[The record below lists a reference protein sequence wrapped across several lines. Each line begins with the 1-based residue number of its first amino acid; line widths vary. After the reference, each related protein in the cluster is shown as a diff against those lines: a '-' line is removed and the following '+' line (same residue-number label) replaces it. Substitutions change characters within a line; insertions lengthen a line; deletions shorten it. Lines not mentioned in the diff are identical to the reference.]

1 MTFAIAGVLEGF
13 YGPPW
18 SWNDRAAIMARCVP
32 TGLPWYVWA
41 PKSDPLHRR
50 RWRQPFTDEHLR
62 GFGQLVAVEG
72 LHLGVA
78 ISPGL
83 DLGTTDEEMETDAEA
98 LAAKLRP
105 VIALGA
111 QLIMIAFDD
120 LKAEQTNG
128 ARHAQLICALMS
140 CIDMS
145 TLHVVVIPTHYAT
158 TVSTT
163 YLSDLSGGLPPDVLI
178 GWTGAAVIN
187 ETISAHE
194 AEAFAETVDGRP
206 LALWDNYPVNDAV
219 LSDRLF
225 LLPLSGREP
234 QLSEFCG
241 AYFANAGV
249 QPWASLPALL
259 SVGAWVTT
267 GEATVP
273 WEELDD
279 PVNLAVLAQACDGR
293 ELYRLARLAIDE
305 DDTDDL
311 WWWLERIEN
320 VTVHGPIGEETAPW
334 IAQAQAE
341 AALSLTALDLLERE
355 PGDPEAMELLF
366 DLFRSWPVVR
376 RGTKTVLG
384 PRFAFELRVHTNAE
398 GNWQLRPGV
407 VVEDRNVT
415 DALCRAAFNRHSSM
429 QSAPRSLGT

>member
-1 MTFAIAGVLEGF
+1 MTFAVAGVLEGF
-13 YGPPW
+13 YGSPW

-32 TGLPWYVWA
+32 AGLPWYVWA

-50 RWRQPFTDEHLR
+50 KWREPFTAEHLH
-62 GFGQLVAVEG
+62 GFGRLVAVDG
-72 LHLGVA
+72 LRLGVA

-83 DLGTTDEEMETDAEA
+83 DLGTTDEDLETDAEA
-98 LAAKLRP
+98 LATKLRP

-120 LKAEQTNG
+120 LKPEQTNG
-128 ARHAQLICALMS
+128 TRHAELICALTKR
-140 CIDMS
+140 IDMS
-145 TLHVVVIPTHYAT
+145 TLHVVVVPTHYAT
-158 TVSTT
+158 TVSTP
-163 YLSDLSGGLPPDVLI
+163 YLTDLSAGLPPDVMI
-178 GWTGAAVIN
+178 GWTGASVVN
-187 ETISAHE
+187 EAISAQE
-194 AEAFAETVDGRP
+194 AEAFSEAVDGRP
-206 LALWDNYPVNDAV
+206 LALWDNYPVNDAI
-219 LSDRLF
+219 LADRLF
-225 LLPLSGREP
+225 LLPLQGRDP
-234 QLSEFCG
+234 LLSEFCG

-273 WEELDD
+273 WEELED
-279 PVNLAVLAQACDGR
+279 PVNLTVLAQACDGR

-320 VTVHGPIGEETAPW
+320 VAIDGPIGEEAAPW

-355 PGDPEAMELLF
+355 PGDPEAMELFF
-366 DLFRSWPVVR
+366 DLFRSWPEVR
-376 RGTKTVLG
+376 RGSKSVLG
-384 PRFAFELRVHTNAE
+384 PRFVFELRAHTNAA
-398 GNWQLRPGV
+398 GNWQLGRDV

-429 QSAPRSLGT
+429 PPVPRSSGT